1 MLHQRG
7 AFAGRGNCQR
17 ITPHG
22 QRKEP
27 AILPVQFIHCPGSI
41 KQHRTRG
48 KVYLKHVTD
57 LEGMYYPAII
67 IPQGD
72 FLLGGWCRES
82 GLEVWF
88 CCNRASVI
96 NCR

>member
-17 ITPHG
+17 ITPHR

-27 AILPVQFIHCPGSI
+27 AILPVQFVHGAVAVE
-41 KQHRTRG
+41 QYRAGG

-57 LEGMYYPAII
+57 LEGVCHPAVIGA
-67 IPQGD
+67 QSD
-72 FLLGGWCRES
+72 FPLGGW
-82 GLEVWF
+82 
-88 CCNRASVI
+88 
-96 NCR
+96 